1 MQALPPLRFPGA
13 ALSSGVSMTP
23 SVRLDEV
30 AARGSASS
38 SETSALHSLR
48 EAAFNAGLDPV
59 AELYNEALELAQEGH
74 YGQAQQRLNVLLG
87 IAPADGEGHLLLA
100 KVLVAGQQW
109 RRALQALD
117 EASQCGTTVPEEL
130 RAAVLRNLHA
140 DEEGMDEQ
148 SASRQ
153 AREQGEITRLR
164 SEARRLRGENA
175 QLVSRAAAL
184 EKETTRWAW
193 VATGTSTVAI
203 AFVLARML
211 WAPAAPADV
220 AQPAAALTAGA
231 QPAAAASGTGAAP
244 GAATAADPASPRN
257 GSLAEQA
264 GAALM
269 SAGVM
274 EGAQLE
280 VTVRGSG
287 AQLSGYAPTYA
298 KVKKAAGVVAKVPG
312 VESVG
317 TAGVIIL
324 AVRDGT
330 KHTVQPGENLGQI
343 AFDHY
348 GKSSLHDKVLAA
360 NPALGDAR
368 NLKVGMELV
377 IPPIRE

>member
-1 MQALPPLRFPGA
+1 MQALPPLCFPGT
-13 ALSSGVSMTP
+13 ALAFGVSMTP

-117 EASQCGTTVPEEL
+117 EASQCGTGVPEEL

-140 DEEGMDEQ
+140 DEEGADEQ

-211 WAPAAPADV
+211 WAPAAPTELPV
-220 AQPAAALTAGA
+220 ARRHGRRGRLLRR
-231 QPAAAASGTGAAP
+231 PAAAAT
-244 GAATAADPASPRN
+244 ADPASPRN

-280 VTVRGSG
+280 VTVRGAK

-298 KVKKAAGVVAKVPG
+298 QVKKAAGVVGKVPG

-317 TAGVIIL
+317 TEGVIVL

-330 KHTVQPGENLGQI
+330 KHTVRPGENLGQI

>member
-1 MQALPPLRFPGA
+1 MQALPPLCFPGT
-13 ALSSGVSMTP
+13 ALAFGVSMTP

-117 EASQCGTTVPEEL
+117 EASQCGTGVPEEL

-140 DEEGMDEQ
+140 DEEGADEQ

-211 WAPAAPADV
+211 WAPAAPTELPA
-220 AQPAAALTAGA
+220 PAATADA
-231 QPAAAASGTGAAP
+231 ATPAAPAAAAT
-244 GAATAADPASPRN
+244 ADPASPRN

-280 VTVRGSG
+280 VTVRGAK

-298 KVKKAAGVVAKVPG
+298 QVKKAAGVVGKVPG

-317 TAGVIIL
+317 TEGVIVL

-330 KHTVQPGENLGQI
+330 KHTVRPGENLGQI